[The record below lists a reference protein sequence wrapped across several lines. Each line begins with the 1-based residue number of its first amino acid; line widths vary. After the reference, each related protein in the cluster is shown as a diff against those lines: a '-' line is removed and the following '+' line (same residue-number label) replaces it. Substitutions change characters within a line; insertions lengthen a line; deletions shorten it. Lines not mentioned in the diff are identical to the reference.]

1 MLNYLAETSVIEIYC
16 LTLHSGIQKMNQKQ
30 KEKGADLLLDIIKY
44 IITAVVLTTLFGDF
58 AKWEW
63 YWYVIVAAIILLM
76 TSISISVYKE
86 DNKKKK

>member
-1 MLNYLAETSVIEIYC
+1 
-16 LTLHSGIQKMNQKQ
+16 MNQKQ

-44 IITAVVLTTLFGDF
+44 IITAVVLTTFFGDF